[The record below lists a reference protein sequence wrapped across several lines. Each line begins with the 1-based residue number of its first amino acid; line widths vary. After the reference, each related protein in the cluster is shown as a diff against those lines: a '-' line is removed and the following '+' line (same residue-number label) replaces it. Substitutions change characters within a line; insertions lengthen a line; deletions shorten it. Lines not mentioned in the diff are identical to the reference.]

1 MNVTVSTIREPNK
14 KNTKYY
20 IGDYY
25 ICNSL
30 FPQLSSQ
37 IMTAQQQQEVFD
49 YAKINLIKLSI
60 YIKDPYIS
68 KYVTEEK
75 ITEIAFVG
83 TVGGIIGLF
92 LGFSF
97 ISAAEVIYMFGIKMI
112 KNEIKMNSKP
122 VGPIEVANP
131 RTGKYF

>member
-1 MNVTVSTIREPNK
+1 MNILNL
-14 KNTKYY
+14 
-20 IGDYY
+20 D

-112 KNEIKMNSKP
+112 KNEIKMNLKP
-122 VGPIEVANP
+122 VGPIEIANP